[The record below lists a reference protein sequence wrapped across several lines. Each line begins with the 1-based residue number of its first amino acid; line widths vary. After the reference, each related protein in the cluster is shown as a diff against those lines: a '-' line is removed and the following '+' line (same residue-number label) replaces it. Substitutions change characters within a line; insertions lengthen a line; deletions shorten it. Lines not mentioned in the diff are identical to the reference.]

1 MLRPASAKT
10 LLARDGARSEHA
22 RTLLARDG
30 ARSVLARDGAR
41 SEHDPDQTDHV
52 ERGGLVSFVSFVS
65 FVDPDQ
71 TDHGEWGGHVSF
83 VSFVSLERGLG
94 CRRVRG
100 FLAVLREQLI
110 RINGRRARRCRE
122 GDVGIF
128 LRERHDGGREYFD
141 S

>member
-10 LLARDGARSEHA
+10 L
-22 RTLLARDG
+22 
-30 ARSVLARDGAR
+30 LARDGAR

-52 ERGGLVSFVSFVS
+52 ERGGRVSFVCFVS

>member
-1 MLRPASAKT
+1 VLRPASAK
-10 LLARDGARSEHA
+10 
-22 RTLLARDG
+22 TLLARDG

-71 TDHGEWGGHVSF
+71 TDHGEWGGRVSF

>member
-10 LLARDGARSEHA
+10 LLARDGARS
-22 RTLLARDG
+22 
-30 ARSVLARDGAR
+30 VLGRDGAR

-52 ERGGLVSFVSFVS
+52 ERGGRVSFVCFVS

-71 TDHGEWGGHVSF
+71 TDHGEWGGH

-128 LRERHDGGREYFD
+128 LRERHDGGREY
-141 S
+141 SNS

>member
-1 MLRPASAKT
+1 
-10 LLARDGARSEHA
+10 
-22 RTLLARDG
+22 
-30 ARSVLARDGAR
+30 VLARDGAR

-52 ERGGLVSFVSFVS
+52 ERGGLVSFVSFVSFVDPDQTDHGEWGGLVSFVCFVS